1 MTWSKA
7 SVVNRVAR
15 KPVAEA
21 LRQGEDLGRRVTS
34 VCLDWDELSGVQQ
47 WMYEQILRIEPATED
62 EEPKSRRRQADKWTV
77 NLAAAQR
84 FIDPEG
90 HLAVPRKH
98 VDRALRGRREAPV
111 PSGSVGQQPA
121 EQDRRAGP

>member
-1 MTWSKA
+1 
-7 SVVNRVAR
+7 
-15 KPVAEA
+15 
-21 LRQGEDLGRRVTS
+21 
-34 VCLDWDELSGVQQ
+34 
-47 WMYEQILRIEPATED
+47 MYEQILRIEPATED

-98 VDRALRGRREAPV
+98 VETALSEDGGKLQFRLGVWVNNQRSRTAVLAPER
-111 PSGSVGQQPA
+111 A
-121 EQDRRAGP
+121 EQLPRFAMRWSW